1 MNGEIRLAKAEPNE
15 SLCGSRDRSWLVINR
30 ARGHSR
36 FHLCLNEL
44 RLFGGE
50 KQGARHCLPDLS
62 AFPPPLHN
70 SRARV
75 TVGTQ
80 QQMADF
86 VGDDATQNDRSLE
99 RCVVSFG
106 GAQRVVVVDA
116 GENRNDCS
124 AEDSILKPV
133 L

>member
-1 MNGEIRLAKAEPNE
+1 MHGGAMNGEIRLAKAEPNE
-15 SLCGSRDRSWLVINR
+15 SLCGSRGRSWLVINR
-30 ARGHSR
+30 SRGHSR
-36 FHLCLNEL
+36 LHLCLNEL

-86 VGDDATQNDRSLE
+86 VGDDATQKYVGLKLS
-99 RCVVSFG
+99 VV
-106 GAQRVVVVDA
+106 
-116 GENRNDCS
+116 
-124 AEDSILKPV
+124 ILGV
-133 L
+133 